1 MRISDWSSDVCS
13 SDLDAAKLLRL
24 RLVVDMGIA
33 AGVEFDHGR
42 LQADRR
48 FHLPRIGLDEQA
60 DPDIRFGEARDEGR
74 EMIMLPRGVQPAL
87 RGALLALLGDDAG
100 GARKRV
106 V

>member
-1 MRISDWSSDVCS
+1 MRFDAVLDGERGR
-13 SDLDAAKLLRL
+13 LGDAAKLLRL

-74 EMIMLPRGVQPAL
+74 ERSEEHTSELQSLMRISYAVFCLKKQI
-87 RGALLALLGDDAG
+87 
-100 GARKRV
+100 
-106 V
+106 